1 MNHQIPIYIAIE
13 DALSESVVR
22 KLLRECGRN
31 YVISLIYPAR
41 GFGYLR
47 ANIVAFNNVA
57 RVIPFLLLTDLDQIE
72 CAPILINNWLAE
84 NKHHNLIFRVA
95 VREVES
101 WLMADRKNLVNFL
114 GISNSHIP
122 SSPEEVD
129 DPKKILINAAKRSK
143 KKKLKRDIV
152 PPEGSPRIQGPNYN
166 ERLKEYIENH
176 WRPEIARQKSD
187 SLDRAMKALDEFEPV
202 WLEE

>member
-1 MNHQIPIYIAIE
+1 MKQQIPIYVAVE
-13 DALSESVVR
+13 DAVSESVVR
-22 KLLRECGRN
+22 KLLRECRRN

-47 ANIVAFNNVA
+47 ANIDAFNKVA

-72 CAPILINNWLAE
+72 CAALLIRNWLPG

-101 WLMADRKNLVNFL
+101 WLMADRNNFTRFL
-114 GISNSHIP
+114 GISKSHIP
-122 SSPEEVD
+122 TSPEEVD
-129 DPKKILINAAKRSK
+129 DPKKVLINAAKRSK

-166 ERLKEYIENH
+166 ERMTEFVENH
-176 WRPEIARQKSD
+176 WHPEIARDKSD
-187 SLDRAMKALDEFEPV
+187 SLDRTMKALDEFEPV
-202 WLEE
+202 RLEG